1 MVRICPQLE
10 AHGVCTIAQ
19 CPEYHEVKTCEL
31 CGVFCAS
38 FAWYEAH
45 IAGKK
50 HRRKAAGSNTT
61 LHCSVCNVYIY
72 GQRVWE
78 QHVLGGPHAKK
89 ALQQGLS
96 PAVEPTI
103 PDTLPGRVFCSVC
116 DKHIPEGLWSSHSQS
131 FDHRKKEGY
140 GAYKA
145 ALREAEKDK
154 HGVIVSGDADFG
166 VVEILDAKNGVSRSL
181 TIQTTVPSSRFTIV
195 STNFSSPITSAPS
208 PFTVELP
215 NHGPMLV
222 YGRPIAAT
230 ISVRLP
236 HAGRA
241 EDRLE
246 ILFEDTILKQRFVI
260 VRPVTVIVGSRADY
274 ELLKP
279 KAPYIP
285 RQRTARQPENDVV
298 PGIKPPSSMVI
309 PYVGRLPKA
318 LPPTDLVA
326 ALSEQ
331 STSKAIGHIQRI
343 FLPKALDT
351 NTYARHFKALLWV
364 EEFRMERDLEHY
376 DILDALLRDKPTFD
390 IERRAGGKLIAI
402 TRRDPYY
409 YVDVPGLAEKRPS
422 VLVGDRILV
431 QKCGAAEGRW
441 YEGGVHVVHKTEVGL
456 RFHASF
462 MSGWSSQQRYTV
474 RFKLNRIPV
483 QRQHQALDTA
493 FAPRRVLFPS
503 RSDMLLGQSLLAV
516 SIKPFNGLIA
526 TNAPQLLAVTSIMR
540 QQPGSPPFV
549 VFGPPGTGKTITI
562 VEAIKQLLHR
572 NPTARILATA
582 PSNSAAD
589 LIAERLVST
598 LNADELFRLY
608 APSRYKNQVPDQL
621 QPYTFMKD
629 QHFSTPPMSRFKR
642 FRVIVCTCVS
652 ASIPYGIGVPRGHFS
667 HIFADEAG
675 QATEP
680 EVMIGINTMSDN
692 STNIILSGDPKQ
704 LGPIIRSG
712 VARELGLE
720 TSYLER
726 LMGTSTYD
734 AKDGSGATVVK
745 LVKNFRSHPT
755 ILKFPNERFYAADL
769 EPCGDKK
776 VIDAFIG
783 YPKLPSKKFP
793 IIFHAVSG
801 KDDREASSPSFFNI
815 DEVTQVK
822 TYIKE
827 LRDERRFR
835 TTDADIGVITPY
847 HAQCLKI
854 RTALKAVADEVK
866 VGSVEEFQGQE
877 RKVIIISTVRS
888 SRNFVEYD
896 LKHTLG
902 FVANPRRFNVAITR
916 AQALLIVVG
925 DPSVLS
931 LDPLW
936 RSFLNYVHQN
946 RGWAGPPPTWDTSI
960 PVDENGG
967 FDKGTRETGLL
978 DMNSFSRRIEK
989 LTLSR
994 VQDESDEDGVE
1005 ESDANVDREWRD
1017 VE

>member
-10 AHGVCTIAQ
+10 AHGACTIAQ

-50 HRRKAAGSNTT
+50 HRRKAAGSTTT
-61 LHCSVCNVYIY
+61 LHCPVCNVYIY

-78 QHVLGGPHAKK
+78 QHILGGAHAKK

-96 PAVEPTI
+96 PAVEPII

-116 DKHIPEGLWSSHSQS
+116 DKHIPEGQWSSHSQN

-140 GAYKA
+140 AAYKA

-166 VVEILDAKNGVSRSL
+166 VVEILDAKDGVSRSL
-181 TIQTTVPSSRFTIV
+181 TIQTTVPSSRLTICSISV
-195 STNFSSPITSAPS
+195 SPIYYLLLYRSKPS
-208 PFTVELP
+208 SRFTVELP
-215 NHGPMLV
+215 NHGPTLF

-246 ILFEDTILKQRFVI
+246 ILFEDIILKQRFVI
-260 VRPVTVIVGSRADY
+260 VRPVTVIIGSRADY

-279 KAPYIP
+279 KAPFVP
-285 RQRTARQPENDVV
+285 RRRTARQPENDVV
-298 PGIKPPSSMVI
+298 PGIKPPSSMAI
-309 PYVGRLPKA
+309 PYVVTLLKA

-326 ALSEQ
+326 VLSEQ
-331 STSKAIGHIQRI
+331 STSEAIGHVQRV
-343 FLPKALDT
+343 FLPKTLDT
-351 NTYARHFKALLWV
+351 TTYARHFKALLWV

-376 DILDALLRDKPTFD
+376 DIPDALLRSVSSFN
-390 IERRAGGKLIAI
+390 IEGCPGGGIG
-402 TRRDPYY
+402 
-409 YVDVPGLAEKRPS
+409 VPNLTEKRPS
-422 VLVGDRILV
+422 VLVGDRVLV
-431 QKCGAAEGRW
+431 QKRGAAEGRW
-441 YEGGVHVVHKTEVGL
+441 YEGGVHVVHQAEVGL

-462 MSGWSSQQRYTV
+462 ISGWSPQQRYTV

-493 FAPRRVLFPS
+493 FAPGRVLFPS
-503 RSDMLLGQSLLAV
+503 RSDMPLGQPRLSV
-516 SIKPFNGLIA
+516 SIKLFNRLIA
-526 TNAPQLLAVTSIMR
+526 TNASQLLAVTSIMR
-540 QQPGSPPFV
+540 QKPGSPPFV
-549 VFGPPGTGKTITI
+549 VFGPPGTGKTFTI
-562 VEAIKQLLHR
+562 VEAIKQLLHH
-572 NPTARILATA
+572 NPNAHILATA
-582 PSNSAAD
+582 SSDSAAD
-589 LIAERLVST
+589 LIAERLIST
-598 LNADELFRLY
+598 LNTDELFRIY
-608 APSRYKNQVPDQL
+608 APSRYKKQVPDQL
-621 QPYTFMKD
+621 RPYTFMKN
-629 QHFSTPPMSRFKR
+629 QHFSTPPISRFKH

-652 ASIPYGIGVPRGHFS
+652 ASIPYGIDVPRGHFS
-667 HIFADEAG
+667 HIFVDEAG
-675 QATEP
+675 QPTEP

-712 VARELGLE
+712 IARELGLE

-726 LMGTSTYD
+726 LMGTSMYD

-745 LVKNFRSHPT
+745 LVKNFRSHPA

-783 YPKLPSKKFP
+783 YPKLPSRRFP

-801 KDDREASSPSFFNI
+801 KDDREASFPSFFNI
-815 DEVTQVK
+815 DEVVQVK
-822 TYIKE
+822 AYIKQ
-827 LRDERRFR
+827 LREEYRFR
-835 TTDADIGVITPY
+835 TTDADIGVISPY
-847 HAQCLKI
+847 HTQCLKI
-854 RTALKAVADEVK
+854 RMALMMVADEVK

-888 SRNFVEYD
+888 SRDFVEYD

-902 FVANPRRFNVAITR
+902 LVANPRRFNVAITR

-946 RGWAGPPPTWDTSI
+946 RGWVGPPPTWDTSI

-967 FDKGTRETGLL
+967 FDKGTRETRLV
-978 DMNSFSRRIEK
+978 DMNSFSRRMEK
-989 LTLSR
+989 LTLSH
-994 VQDESDEDGVE
+994 VQGESDEEGTE